1 MPGLTR
7 KSKNTAVPDYPG
19 KNKIFSSVIAVISA
33 KHIILIGICLLGPS
47 GCATFSTLD
56 ATELPLPERV
66 FIYSGTR
73 LDWAALTQNDVALS
87 KFDVAPPSY
96 PLLDIPL
103 SFALDS
109 LFLPLSICAEI
120 FH

>member
-1 MPGLTR
+1 MPDCQGTN
-7 KSKNTAVPDYPG
+7 KNG
-19 KNKIFSSVIAVISA
+19 RKIFSPVIAVISA
-33 KHIILIGICLLGPS
+33 KHIVFWGICVIGPS
-47 GCATFSTLD
+47 GCATFTTLD
-56 ATELPLPERV
+56 ETELPLPERV

-73 LDWAALTQNDVALS
+73 LDWAALNQDDVALRQ
-87 KFDVAPPSY
+87 FDVPPPSY

-109 LFLPLSICAEI
+109 LFLPLTVGAEI

>member
-1 MPGLTR
+1 
-7 KSKNTAVPDYPG
+7 
-19 KNKIFSSVIAVISA
+19 VISA
-33 KHIILIGICLLGPS
+33 KHIVFWSICLIGPS
-47 GCATFSTLD
+47 GCATFRTLD
-56 ATELPLPERV
+56 EAELPLPERV

-73 LDWAALTQNDVALS
+73 LDWAALTQNEADLRQ
-87 KFDVAPPSY
+87 FDVAPPCY

-109 LFLPLSICAEI
+109 LFLPLTVGAEI